1 MKIAIVGGGFT
12 GLAAGIDL
20 VDAGNEVTIFESE
33 KKLGGLGIGFR
44 DPDWDWSLER
54 YYHHI
59 FANDR
64 AAIKMATKVGL
75 PPFFTVPR
83 TNSLIGGIEKQ
94 LDSPLSLLAFS
105 DISLLSRLHM
115 GAGLLLMKLIPNG
128 VFLEGS
134 SVVDALPLW
143 VGKEGYEKIWKPL
156 LTAKFGPYLPVVN
169 LAWFWARV
177 YKRTQ
182 ALGYF
187 EGGYQALADKMEEYI
202 KERNGQIRLG
212 VEIKEIKQNVDSK
225 WLVNNEGF
233 DAVILTVPAP
243 IVNKLV
249 GA

>member
-1 MKIAIVGGGFT
+1 
-12 GLAAGIDL
+12 
-20 VDAGNEVTIFESE
+20 
-33 KKLGGLGIGFR
+33 
-44 DPDWDWSLER
+44 
-54 YYHHI
+54 
-59 FANDR
+59 
-64 AAIKMATKVGL
+64 MATKVGL

-115 GAGLLLMKLIPNG
+115 GAGLLLMKLIPSG

-202 KERNGQIRLG
+202 KSRGG
-212 VEIKEIKQNVDSK
+212 EIKLGTNSIEF
-225 WLVNNEGF
+225 LVVI
-233 DAVILTVPAP
+233 AVCIPLPCIALFNGSNILSELLT
-243 IVNKLV
+243 
-249 GA
+249 